1 MEQEMT
7 IEELFE
13 FMEEHEGEFFITV
26 ELPERRRRMN
36 KLDVVSIRLV
46 KDAPILSEKAICNP
60 QDAIELLGKHL
71 ADMDREV
78 LCIINLKSSGV
89 PINCNFISMG
99 AVDQTIA
106 HPREIF
112 KSCILTNTA
121 SVLLLHNHPSGRLVP
136 SKEDCMLTDRMLKL
150 CDLIGIPLLDHVIVG
165 GENEGYFSFKEKEML
180 TFEKNKY
187 LVDYKNIDFP
197 QVSVAEEP
205 VMEEPVV
212 ARRHRGR

>member
-1 MEQEMT
+1 
-7 IEELFE
+7 
-13 FMEEHEGEFFITV
+13 
-26 ELPERRRRMN
+26 MN

-46 KDAPILSEKAICNP
+46 KEAPILSEKAICNP

-187 LVDYKNIDFP
+187 LVDYKNIEFP
-197 QVSVAEEP
+197 QVSVAEES
-205 VMEEPVV
+205 VTEEPVV